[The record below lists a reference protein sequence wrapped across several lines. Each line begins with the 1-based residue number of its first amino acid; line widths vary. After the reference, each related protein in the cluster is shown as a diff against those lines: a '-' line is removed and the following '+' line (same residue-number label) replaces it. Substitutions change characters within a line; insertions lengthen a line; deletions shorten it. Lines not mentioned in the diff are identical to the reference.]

1 MIPLGIFFIFSKFW
15 LFGLLKEDVKEQK
28 MVQNEK
34 KLCLLHSI
42 SQESYIIWFSFMVLM
57 YKWYL
62 LEFFSFFSK
71 FWLSGL
77 LGQKIA
83 QNDKKLCLLCL
94 ISQEP
99 YVMWSS
105 FVVHKC
111 KMIISPVVF
120 FYFFKILIFWVLR
133 RVKGQ
138 KWRKMTKNVVLC
150 ILYLRNH
157 TSYDLDL
164 CYMWCACVK
173 GLYLQGFFTFFPNF
187 KYWGQ

>member
-15 LFGLLKEDVKEQK
+15 LFGLLREDVKEQK

-111 KMIISPVVF
+111 KMIISPGVF
-120 FYFFKILIFWVLR
+120 FIFSKFWFFGFLEGPKVKNGAKWQKTLSFAFYISGTIHHMILIYVTCD
-133 RVKGQ
+133 VP
-138 KWRKMTKNVVLC
+138 V
-150 ILYLRNH
+150 
-157 TSYDLDL
+157 
-164 CYMWCACVK
+164 
-173 GLYLQGFFTFFPNF
+173 
-187 KYWGQ
+187 

>member
-1 MIPLGIFFIFSKFW
+1 MISLGICFIFSKFW
-15 LFGLLKEDVKEQK
+15 LFGLLRGDVKEQK

-34 KLCLLHSI
+34 KFCLSHSI
-42 SQESYIIWFSFMVLM
+42 SQESYIIWFSFMILM

-71 FWLSGL
+71 FWFSGL

-83 QNDKKLCLLCL
+83 QSDKKFCLSRL

-105 FVVHKC
+105 FVVHKVWNDN
-111 KMIISPVVF
+111 ISRCF

-133 RVKGQ
+133 RVKSQ
-138 KWRKMTKNVVLC
+138 KWPKMTKNFVLC
-150 ILYLRNH
+150 TLYLRNH
-157 TSYDLDL
+157 TSCDLDL
-164 CYMWCACVK
+164 RYMCLCK
-173 GLYLQGFFTFFPNF
+173 RIISPGFFYIFSKF
-187 KYWGQ
+187 